1 MNALLLLTLIVGAI
15 PDAAPKPA
23 TVAAAATAPQIEK
36 LTQDGKADE
45 AMEQGRAAVAAHP
58 DDVDLR
64 LALARA
70 LAAKARRSNRV
81 INAKLTKKDIDRG
94 ELKLEGVDIDKSV
107 RRIDYDS
114 GLFEEAMLHLEF
126 GIKRAPQREDLRV
139 FQCFLLTDAGH
150 IDRAKAA
157 ISSTLDALP
166 KTPAL
171 AKTMTAYGA
180 ERAKR
185 GDAAGGAAL
194 LAPVASAFPKDA
206 AILVDYANVLTRLG
220 RKSEAYA
227 AFDRVTALAPR
238 EVRYVRTKAVGAML
252 LRDYPRARAAFDAAF
267 RLGRDGGDQFASYA
281 AAYGIDPKASAVL
294 MRELGAPAASSDP
307 SVANLANDFAR
318 AGTAGAASGEAMT
331 LARKLVASQQFV
343 FAIPVLD
350 RALRARP
357 KNVEAKTMLQ
367 TAFRELGA
375 GPLAN

>member
-1 MNALLLLTLIVGAI
+1 MIALLELALILGTVPG
-15 PDAAPKPA
+15 AAPHA
-23 TVAAAATAPQIEK
+23 TEIATAPQIEK
-36 LTQDGKADE
+36 LTQGGKAEE
-45 AMEQGRAAVAAHP
+45 AMEKGRAAVAAHP

-81 INAKLTKKDIDRG
+81 INAKLSKTDIDRG
-94 ELKLEGVDIDKSV
+94 ELKLEGVDLDKAL
-107 RRIDYDS
+107 RRVEYDS

-126 GIKRAPQREDLRV
+126 GVKHAPQREDLRV

-157 ISSTLDALP
+157 ISSALDALP
-166 KTPAL
+166 KTAAL

-194 LAPVASAFPKDA
+194 LAPAVSAFPKDA

-220 RKSEAYA
+220 RKSEAYE

-238 EVRYVRTKAVGAML
+238 EVRYARTKAVGAML
-252 LRDYPRARAAFDAAF
+252 LRDYHRAQTAFDAAF

-281 AAYGIDPKASAVL
+281 AAYGIDPKGSATL
-294 MRELGAPAASSDP
+294 MRELGKPASSSDP
-307 SVANLANDFAR
+307 SVSDLASAFSR
-318 AGTAGAASGEAMT
+318 AGTAGAASEAAMT
-331 LARKLVASQQFV
+331 LARRLLASQQFV
-343 FAIPVLD
+343 LAIPVLD
-350 RALRARP
+350 RAIQARP
-357 KNVEAKTMLQ
+357 KNTEAKTMLQ
-367 TAFRELGA
+367 TAFRELGCA
-375 GPLAN
+375 RLAN